1 MVGIGGYVSLF
12 LADLVICG
20 WLTSE
25 VADIPFLV
33 PIGLFLLS
41 MSPEWITIGFRDLYQ
56 VRIIFPVRV
65 ITNILQH
72 CENVGNRILSTKKE
86 NAKKAPR
93 TVFDKLLD
101 NSSDILTS
109 RDTLVLFQQA
119 VVLMIAGT
127 ASPAI
132 TLTTAFFYILKSKD
146 IETRL
151 RNELADLEQ
160 RFPGGITSAGFDWRE
175 LHKLP
180 YLVHFPSRLP
190 PYS

>member
-1 MVGIGGYVSLF
+1 MSSFPTV
-12 LADLVICG
+12 LVLCG
-20 WLTSE
+20 WLTSK

-41 MSPEWITIGFRDLYQ
+41 MSPEWITIGFKDLYQ
-56 VRIIFPVRV
+56 ARIASLFRV
-65 ITNILQH
+65 YANTLQH
-72 CENVGNRILSTKKE
+72 CENFGNRVLSTKEE
-86 NAKKAPR
+86 NAKAPQ

-101 NSSDILTS
+101 NTSDNFTS
-109 RDTLVLFQQA
+109 RDTLALFQQA

-132 TLTTAFFYILKSKD
+132 TLTTAFFYILKSQD
-146 IETRL
+146 IETKL

-160 RFPGGITSAGFDWRE
+160 RFPGGIVSADFDLRE

-180 YLVHFPSRLP
+180 YLVHFLSA
-190 PYS
+190 PYN

>member
-1 MVGIGGYVSLF
+1 LVGIGGYVSLF
-12 LADLVICG
+12 LADLVMRA

-41 MSPEWITIGFRDLYQ
+41 VSPEWITIGFRDLFQ
-56 VRIIFPVRV
+56 VRTAFPLRV
-65 ITNILQH
+65 LANILQH
-72 CENVGNRILSTKKE
+72 CENVGNRILSTKREREKE
-86 NAKKAPR
+86 APQ
-93 TVFDKLLD
+93 TVFDRLLND
-101 NSSDILTS
+101 TTYKLTS
-109 RDTLVLFQQA
+109 RDTLALFQQA

-151 RNELADLEQ
+151 QNELENLEQ
-160 RFPGGITSAGFDWRE
+160 RFPGGITSADFDWRE

-180 YLVHFPSRLP
+180 YLVHNTLSP
-190 PYS
+190 